1 VKDSFRQERIVAML
15 SGSFAVLALLLAG
28 LGIYGVTAY
37 AVARRRTEI
46 GIRIALGA
54 VPRGVVRLVLS
65 RVLILVSLG
74 AVIGSTLSVWASRF
88 AAALLYGVEPQDP
101 MTLIAAVGAL
111 TAVAAFAGWV
121 PARRAASLEPAA
133 VLRES

>member
-1 VKDSFRQERIVAML
+1 
-15 SGSFAVLALLLAG
+15 
-28 LGIYGVTAY
+28 VTAY

-101 MTLIAAVGAL
+101 MTLFGAVAAL
-111 TAVAAFAGWV
+111 TAVAALAGWV
-121 PARRAASLEPAA
+121 PARRAASLDPAA
-133 VLRES
+133 VLREG

>member
-1 VKDSFRQERIVAML
+1 ML

-37 AVARRRTEI
+37 AAARRRTEI

-88 AAALLYGVEPQDP
+88 AGALLYGVEPQDP
-101 MTLIAAVGAL
+101 MTLFGAVGAL
-111 TAVAAFAGWV
+111 TAVAVLACWV
-121 PARRAASLEPAA
+121 PARRAASLDPAA
-133 VLRES
+133 VLREG